1 MKIFLIKLT
10 HGVIEDDLNAEE
22 KELLKTLNAKGFL
35 NLEENTY
42 TLNSKYRAGLIDL
55 TQTGSAYLQV
65 IGSSMKDLFIEA
77 KDLQGA
83 ENGDLVIVQRLIG
96 RRGAPSAVVVYIVGK
111 AEMYGVAVIK
121 TVNGQKVLS
130 DLKTDTPVG
139 IRLEL
144 DALEKYTDNDVFQ
157 IDYQKGLIKTHLGNL
172 NDPFVDELIALAM
185 FNRHNEFDES
195 IAEQAKSFGKS
206 VDGSR
211 YPERKD
217 LRHLPFCTIDPV
229 TAKDFDDAIYFDK
242 KEFALYVAIAD
253 VSSYVEPF
261 GAIDNEAMYRGFTVY
276 FPHKSVPMLP
286 RELSENLCSLRPN
299 EDRLA
304 FTFKIFLDPETL
316 DVTKTEL
323 YETLIHS
330 RRRYTYAEVDAFF
343 EGELTPKD
351 EHDKVTMAYLPKLK
365 EITERLHYKRMVTGY
380 DFRSREY
387 EIFLNDQGL
396 IESVHSEPETPSH
409 ALIEDCMLLANK
421 AAASMFQRGV
431 FRIHEPPS
439 PLKLQAL
446 YTQLFSIGIDFEIK
460 GSMRQIIKEIQ
471 SKAERLGLS
480 EEVDTLIIQSQMQ
493 ARYAPD
499 NVGHFGLGFDTYTHF
514 TSPIRR
520 YSDLMVHRLLK
531 AILAD
536 DMEQAGYLM
545 RNIDALC
552 EQISILERQAD
563 NTAKD
568 LENRKYAR
576 WAAERIG
583 KRVKARV
590 IALEPY
596 PVAILFDEII
606 GARIFLKGDEGL
618 RLFGNIEIELTEA
631 SIATTKVYGRF
642 IQHIEVLEEAK
653 VTVWDDAA
661 DSRVSE

>member
-10 HGVIEDDLNAEE
+10 HGVIEADLKPNE
-22 KELLKTLNAKGFL
+22 KELLHELEAKGLL
-35 NLEENTY
+35 NHEGPTY
-42 TLNSKYRAGLIDL
+42 TLNSKYRAGIIDL
-55 TQTGSAYLQV
+55 TQTGPGYLKV
-65 IGSSMKDLFIEA
+65 IGTSMKDLFIEE
-77 KDLQGA
+77 KDLNGA
-83 ENGDLVIVQRLIG
+83 GKEDLVIVQRLIG
-96 RRGAPSAVVVYIVGK
+96 RRGKPSAVVVHIVGK
-111 AEMYGVAVIK
+111 AEVYGVAAIK
-121 TVNGQKVLS
+121 LVNGQKVLS
-130 DLKTDTPVG
+130 DLKTDTPVT
-139 IRLEL
+139 IKLPLKAL
-144 DALEKYTDNDVFQ
+144 DEYKVNDVFQ
-157 IDYQKGLIKTHLGNL
+157 IDYQNELIKAHLGNL
-172 NDPFVDELIALAM
+172 DDPFVDELIALAL

-195 IAEQAKSFGKS
+195 ILEQAKTFGTRVEAS
-206 VDGSR
+206 D
-211 YPERKD
+211 YPDRKD

-229 TAKDFDDAIYFDK
+229 TAKDFDDAIYFDE

-253 VSSYVEPF
+253 VSAYVEPF
-261 GAIDNEAMYRGFTVY
+261 GPIDTEAMYRGFTVY

-316 DVTKTEL
+316 DVTSTEL

-330 RRRYTYAEVDAFF
+330 RRRYNYTEVDAFF
-343 EGELTPKD
+343 EGELKAKD
-351 EHDKVTMAYLPKLK
+351 EHDRVTMAYLPKLK
-365 EITERLHYKRMVTGY
+365 EVTEGLREKRMVRGY
-380 DFRSREY
+380 DFRSREFD
-387 EIFLNDQGL
+387 IHLNEQGL

-409 ALIEDCMLLANK
+409 GLIEDCMLLANK
-421 AAASMFQRGV
+421 AAASMFERGV
-431 FRIHEPPS
+431 FRVHESPS

-446 YTQLFSIGIDFEIK
+446 YAQLSSIGIDIEIK
-460 GSMRQIIKEIQ
+460 GSIRQTIEDIQ
-471 SKAERLGLS
+471 RKADQLGLA

-493 ARYAPD
+493 ARYGPD
-499 NVGHFGLGFDTYTHF
+499 NLGHFGLGFDTYTHF

-536 DMEQAGYLM
+536 DIDQAGYLM

-552 EQISILERQAD
+552 EQISILEREAD

-590 IALEPY
+590 ISLEPY

-606 GARIFLKGDEGL
+606 GARIFLRGDEGL
-618 RLFGNIEIELTEA
+618 QLFGNIEIELIEA
-631 SIATTKVYGRF
+631 SIATTKIYGRF
-642 IQHIEVLEEAK
+642 ISHIEVLEEADTPSAPPSK
-653 VTVWDDAA
+653 
-661 DSRVSE
+661 ELL

>member
-10 HGVIEDDLNAEE
+10 HGVIEADLSSTER
-22 KELLKTLNAKGFL
+22 ELLQELYAKGFL
-35 NLEENTY
+35 KLEDKTY
-42 TLNSKYRAGLIDL
+42 TLHSKYRAGLIDL

-65 IGSSMKDLFIEA
+65 IGTSMKDLFIEA
-77 KDLQGA
+77 KDLKGA
-83 ENGDLVIVQRLIG
+83 DKDDLVIAQRLIG
-96 RRGAPSAVVVYIVGK
+96 KRGKPSAVVSHIVGK
-111 AEMYGVAVIK
+111 AEHFGVAAIFLLNGEK
-121 TVNGQKVLS
+121 TLT
-130 DLKTDTPVG
+130 DLKTNTPVP

-144 DALEKYTDNDVFQ
+144 DALNEYKENDVFQ
-157 IDYQKGLIKTHLGNL
+157 VDYQKGLLSKHLGSL
-172 NDPFVDELIALAM
+172 DDPHIDELIALAL
-185 FNRHNEFDES
+185 FNRHNEFEPD
-195 IAEQAKSFGKS
+195 ILAQAKDFGIS
-206 VDGSR
+206 VDASQ

-229 TAKDFDDAIYFDK
+229 TAKDFDDAIYFDE

-261 GAIDNEAMYRGFTVY
+261 GPIDTEAMYRGFTVY

-304 FTFKIFLDPETL
+304 FTFKIFLDPSTL
-316 DVTKTEL
+316 EVSETEL

-343 EGELTPKD
+343 EGELTPKND
-351 EHDKVTMAYLPKLK
+351 HDKVTMAYLPKLK
-365 EITERLHYKRMVTGY
+365 EVTEGLREKRMVRGY

-387 EIFLNDQGL
+387 DIHLNDEGL
-396 IESVHSEPETPSH
+396 IESVDSEDETPSH
-409 ALIEDCMLLANK
+409 GLIEDCMLLANK
-421 AAASMFQRGV
+421 AAANMFERGV
-431 FRIHEPPS
+431 YRIHESPS

-446 YTQLFSIGIDFEIK
+446 YTQLSGIGIDVEIK
-460 GSMRQIIKEIQ
+460 GSIRQTVADIQ
-471 SKAERLGLS
+471 RKADQLGIA

-499 NVGHFGLGFDTYTHF
+499 NQGHFGLGFDTYTHF

-531 AILAD
+531 AILAKD
-536 DMEQAGYLM
+536 IEQAGYLM

-552 EQISILERQAD
+552 EQISILEREAD
-563 NTAKD
+563 HTAKD

-576 WAAERIG
+576 WASERIG
-583 KRVKARV
+583 TIVKARIV
-590 IALEPY
+590 SLEPA

-606 GARIFLKGDEGL
+606 GARIFLSGDEGL
-618 RLFGNIEIELTEA
+618 NLFGNVEIELTEA
-631 SIATTKVYGRF
+631 SIASTKIRGRF
-642 IQHIEVLEEAK
+642 IKHIESLE
-653 VTVWDDAA
+653 DA
-661 DSRVSE
+661 

>member
-10 HGVIEDDLNAEE
+10 HGVIEADLSSTER
-22 KELLKTLNAKGFL
+22 ELLQELYAKGFL
-35 NLEENTY
+35 KLEDKTY
-42 TLNSKYRAGLIDL
+42 TLHSKYRAGLIDL

-65 IGSSMKDLFIEA
+65 IGTSMKDLFIEA
-77 KDLQGA
+77 KDLKGA
-83 ENGDLVIVQRLIG
+83 DKDDLVIAQRLIG
-96 RRGAPSAVVVYIVGK
+96 KRGKPSAVVSHIVGK
-111 AEMYGVAVIK
+111 AEHFGVAAIFLLNGEK
-121 TVNGQKVLS
+121 TLT
-130 DLKTDTPVG
+130 DLKTNTPVP

-144 DALEKYTDNDVFQ
+144 DALNEYKENDVFQ
-157 IDYQKGLIKTHLGNL
+157 VDYQKGLLSKHLGSL
-172 NDPFVDELIALAM
+172 DDPHIDELIALAL
-185 FNRHNEFDES
+185 FNRHNEFEPD
-195 IAEQAKSFGKS
+195 ILAQAKDFGIS
-206 VDGSR
+206 VDASQ

-229 TAKDFDDAIYFDK
+229 TAKDFDDAIYFDE

-261 GAIDNEAMYRGFTVY
+261 GPIDTEAMYRGFTVY

-304 FTFKIFLDPETL
+304 FTFKIFLDPSTL
-316 DVTKTEL
+316 EVSETEL

-343 EGELTPKD
+343 EGELTPKND
-351 EHDKVTMAYLPKLK
+351 HDKVTMAYLPKLK
-365 EITERLHYKRMVTGY
+365 EVTEGLREKRMVRGY

-387 EIFLNDQGL
+387 DIHLNDEGL
-396 IESVHSEPETPSH
+396 IASVDSEDETPSH
-409 ALIEDCMLLANK
+409 GLIEDCMLLANK
-421 AAASMFQRGV
+421 AAADMFERGV
-431 FRIHEPPS
+431 YRIHESPS

-446 YTQLFSIGIDFEIK
+446 YTQLSGIGIDVEIK
-460 GSMRQIIKEIQ
+460 GSIRQTVADIQ
-471 SKAERLGLS
+471 RKADQLGIA

-499 NVGHFGLGFDTYTHF
+499 NQGHFGLGFDTYTHF

-531 AILAD
+531 AILAKD
-536 DMEQAGYLM
+536 IEQAGYLM

-552 EQISILERQAD
+552 EQISILEREAD
-563 NTAKD
+563 HTAKD

-576 WAAERIG
+576 WASERIG
-583 KRVKARV
+583 TIVKARIV
-590 IALEPY
+590 SLEPA

-606 GARIFLKGDEGL
+606 GARIFLSGDEGL
-618 RLFGNIEIELTEA
+618 NLFGNVEIELTEA
-631 SIATTKVYGRF
+631 SIASTKIRGRF
-642 IQHIEVLEEAK
+642 IKHIESLE
-653 VTVWDDAA
+653 DA
-661 DSRVSE
+661 

>member
-10 HGVIEDDLNAEE
+10 HGVIEADLSSTER
-22 KELLKTLNAKGFL
+22 ELLHELYAKGFL
-35 NLEENTY
+35 KLEDKTY
-42 TLNSKYRAGLIDL
+42 TLHSKYRAGLIDL

-65 IGSSMKDLFIEA
+65 IGTSMKDLFIEA
-77 KDLQGA
+77 KDLKGA
-83 ENGDLVIVQRLIG
+83 DKDDLVIAQRLIG
-96 RRGAPSAVVVYIVGK
+96 KRGKPSAVVSYIVGK
-111 AEMYGVAVIK
+111 AEHFGVAAIFLLNGEK
-121 TVNGQKVLS
+121 TLT
-130 DLKTDTPVG
+130 DLKTNTPVP

-144 DALEKYTDNDVFQ
+144 NALNEYKEHDVFQ
-157 IDYQKGLIKTHLGNL
+157 IDYQKGLLTKHLGSL
-172 NDPFVDELIALAM
+172 DDPHIDELIALAL
-185 FNRHNEFDES
+185 FNRHNEFEPD
-195 IAEQAKSFGKS
+195 ILAQAKDFGLS
-206 VDGSR
+206 VDASQ

-229 TAKDFDDAIYFDK
+229 TAKDFDDAIYFDE

-261 GAIDNEAMYRGFTVY
+261 GPIDTEAMYRGFTVY

-304 FTFKIFLDPETL
+304 FTFKIFLDPSTL
-316 DVTKTEL
+316 EVSETEL

-343 EGELTPKD
+343 DGELSPKD
-351 EHDKVTMAYLPKLK
+351 DHDKVTMAYLPKLK
-365 EITERLHYKRMVTGY
+365 EVTEGLREKRMVRGY

-387 EIFLNDQGL
+387 DIHLNEEGL
-396 IESVHSEPETPSH
+396 IESVHSEDETPSH
-409 ALIEDCMLLANK
+409 GLIEDCMLLANK
-421 AAASMFQRGV
+421 AAANMFERGV
-431 FRIHEPPS
+431 FRIHESPS

-446 YTQLFSIGIDFEIK
+446 YTQLSGVGIDVEIK
-460 GSMRQIIKEIQ
+460 GSIRQTITDIQ
-471 SKAERLGLS
+471 KKAEQLGIA

-499 NVGHFGLGFDTYTHF
+499 NQGHFGLGFDTYTHF

-531 AILAD
+531 AILAKD
-536 DMEQAGYLM
+536 LEQAGYLM

-552 EQISILERQAD
+552 EQISVLEREAD
-563 NTAKD
+563 YTAKD

-576 WAAERIG
+576 WASERIG
-583 KRVKARV
+583 TVVKARIV
-590 IALEPY
+590 SLEPA

-606 GARIFLKGDEGL
+606 GARIFLSGDEGL
-618 RLFGNIEIELTEA
+618 NLFGNVEIELTEA
-631 SIATTKVYGRF
+631 SIATTKIRGRF
-642 IQHIEVLEEAK
+642 IKHIESLENA
-653 VTVWDDAA
+653 
-661 DSRVSE
+661 

>member
-10 HGVIEDDLNAEE
+10 HGVIEADLSSTER
-22 KELLKTLNAKGFL
+22 ELLQELYAKGFL
-35 NLEENTY
+35 KLEDKTY
-42 TLNSKYRAGLIDL
+42 TLHSKYRAGLIDL

-65 IGSSMKDLFIEA
+65 IGTSMKDLFIEA
-77 KDLQGA
+77 KDLKGA
-83 ENGDLVIVQRLIG
+83 DKDDLVIAQRLIG
-96 RRGAPSAVVVYIVGK
+96 KRGKPSAVVSHIVGK
-111 AEMYGVAVIK
+111 AEHFGVAAIFLLNGEK
-121 TVNGQKVLS
+121 TLT
-130 DLKTDTPVG
+130 DLKTNTPVP

-144 DALEKYTDNDVFQ
+144 DALNEYKENDVFQ
-157 IDYQKGLIKTHLGNL
+157 VDYQKGLLSKHLGSL
-172 NDPFVDELIALAM
+172 DDPHIDELIALAL
-185 FNRHNEFDES
+185 FNRHNEFEPD
-195 IAEQAKSFGKS
+195 ILAQAKDFGIS
-206 VDGSR
+206 VDASQ

-229 TAKDFDDAIYFDK
+229 TAKDFDDAIYFDE

-261 GAIDNEAMYRGFTVY
+261 GPIDTEAMYRGFTVY

-304 FTFKIFLDPETL
+304 FTFKIFLDPSTL
-316 DVTKTEL
+316 EVSETEL

-343 EGELTPKD
+343 EGELTPKND
-351 EHDKVTMAYLPKLK
+351 HDKVTMAYLPKLK
-365 EITERLHYKRMVTGY
+365 EVTEGLREKRMVRGY

-387 EIFLNDQGL
+387 DIHLNEEGL
-396 IESVHSEPETPSH
+396 IASVDSEDETPSH
-409 ALIEDCMLLANK
+409 GLIEDCMLLANK
-421 AAASMFQRGV
+421 AAADMFERGV
-431 FRIHEPPS
+431 YRIHESPS

-446 YTQLFSIGIDFEIK
+446 YTQLSGIGIDVEIK
-460 GSMRQIIKEIQ
+460 GSIRQTVADIQ
-471 SKAERLGLS
+471 RKADQLGIA

-499 NVGHFGLGFDTYTHF
+499 NQGHFGLGFDTYTHF

-531 AILAD
+531 AILAKD
-536 DMEQAGYLM
+536 IEQAGYLM

-552 EQISILERQAD
+552 EQISILEREAD
-563 NTAKD
+563 HTAKD

-576 WAAERIG
+576 WASERIG
-583 KRVKARV
+583 TIVKARIV
-590 IALEPY
+590 SLEPA

-606 GARIFLKGDEGL
+606 GARIFLSGDEGL
-618 RLFGNIEIELTEA
+618 NLFGNVEIELTEA
-631 SIATTKVYGRF
+631 SIASTKIRGRF
-642 IQHIEVLEEAK
+642 IKHIESLE
-653 VTVWDDAA
+653 DA
-661 DSRVSE
+661 

>member
-10 HGVIEDDLNAEE
+10 HGVIEADLNPKE
-22 KELLKTLNAKGFL
+22 KELLHELDAKGFL
-35 NLEENTY
+35 NRENDTY
-42 TLNSKYRAGLIDL
+42 ILNSKYRAGLIDL
-55 TQTGSAYLQV
+55 TQTGSAYLHV
-65 IGSSMKDLFIEA
+65 IGTAMKDLFIEA
-77 KDLQGA
+77 KDLDGA
-83 ENGDLVIVQRLIG
+83 DKEDLVIVQRLIG
-96 RRGAPSAVVVYIVGK
+96 RRGKPSAVVVYIVGK
-111 AEMYGVAVIK
+111 AEVYGVAAIK
-121 TVNGQKVLS
+121 IVNDQKVLT
-130 DLKTDTPVG
+130 DLKTDTPVT
-139 IRLEL
+139 IKLERNAL
-144 DALEKYTDNDVFQ
+144 DSYKANDVFQ
-157 IDYQKGLIKTHLGNL
+157 IDYQNEVIKAYLGNL
-172 NDPFVDELIALAM
+172 DDPFVDELIALAL

-195 IAEQAKSFGKS
+195 ILEQAKKFGTHVVAS
-206 VDGSR
+206 D

-229 TAKDFDDAIYFDK
+229 TAKDFDDAIYFDE
-242 KEFALYVAIAD
+242 KESALYVAIAD
-253 VSSYVEPF
+253 VSAYVEPF
-261 GAIDNEAMYRGFTVY
+261 GPIDTEAMYRGFTVY

-304 FTFKIFLDPETL
+304 FTFKIFLDPQTL
-316 DVTKTEL
+316 DVTSTEL

-343 EGELTPKD
+343 DGELTAKD
-351 EHDKVTMAYLPKLK
+351 EHDHVTMAYLPKLK
-365 EITERLHYKRMVTGY
+365 NVTERLREKRMVRGY
-380 DFRSREY
+380 DFRSREFD
-387 EIFLNDQGL
+387 IRLNDKGL

-409 ALIEDCMLLANK
+409 GLIEDCMLLANK
-421 AAASMFQRGV
+421 AAASMFERGV
-431 FRIHEPPS
+431 FRVHESPS

-446 YTQLFSIGIDFEIK
+446 YAQLLSIGIDIEIK
-460 GSMRQIIKEIQ
+460 GSIRQTIEDIQ
-471 SKAERLGLS
+471 TKADRLGLA

-499 NVGHFGLGFDTYTHF
+499 NLGHFGLGFDTYTHF

-552 EQISILERQAD
+552 EQISILEREAD

-583 KRVKARV
+583 KRVKARIV
-590 IALEPY
+590 SLEPY
-596 PVAILFDEII
+596 PVSILFDEII

-618 RLFGNIEIELTEA
+618 ILFGNIEVELIEA
-631 SIATTKVYGRF
+631 SIATTKIYGRF
-642 IQHIEVLEEAK
+642 IRHIDSLEEEK
-653 VTVWDDAA
+653 NEETLPGEI
-661 DSRVSE
+661 S

>member
-10 HGVIEDDLNAEE
+10 HGVIEADLKPEE
-22 KELLKTLNAKGFL
+22 KELLHELDAQGFL
-35 NLEENTY
+35 NKNDLTY

-55 TQTGSAYLQV
+55 TQTGSAYLQI

-77 KDLQGA
+77 KDLYGA
-83 ENGDLVIVQRLIG
+83 QNGDLVIAQRLIG
-96 RRGAPSAVVVYIVGK
+96 RRGTPSAIVSYIVGK
-111 AEMYGVAVIK
+111 AEVYGVAVIK
-121 TVNGQKVLS
+121 DVDGKKVLM
-130 DLKTDTPVG
+130 DLKTYTPVV
-139 IRLEL
+139 IKLEV
-144 DALEKYTDNDVFQ
+144 DALKNYKENDLFQ
-157 IDYQKGLIKTHLGNL
+157 IDYQQERIKKFLGSL
-172 NDPFVDELIALAM
+172 DDPFVDELIALAM

-195 IAEQAKSFGKS
+195 ITELAKAFGKS
-206 VDGSR
+206 VDASQ
-211 YPERKD
+211 YPGRHD
-217 LRHLPFCTIDPV
+217 LRALPFCTIDPV
-229 TAKDFDDAIYFDK
+229 TAKDFDDAIYFDE

-253 VSSYVEPF
+253 VSSYVVPF
-261 GAIDNEAMYRGFTVY
+261 GPIDNEAMYRGFSVY

-304 FTFKIFLDPETL
+304 FTFKIFLDPQTL
-316 DVTKTEL
+316 EVAHTEL

-343 EGELTPKD
+343 EGELTPKNED
-351 EHDKVTMAYLPKLK
+351 DKVTMAYLPKLK
-365 EITERLHYKRMVTGY
+365 QVTEKLRDKRMVSGY
-380 DFRSREY
+380 DFRSREFDMHLD
-387 EIFLNDQGL
+387 EKGL
-396 IESVHSEPETPSH
+396 IESVYAEPETPSH

-421 AAASMFQRGV
+421 AAASMFERGV

-446 YTQLFSIGIDFEIK
+446 YTQLSSIGLDFEIK
-460 GSMRQIIKEIQ
+460 GSLRQIIDDIQ
-471 SKAERLGLS
+471 HKADQLGLA

-499 NVGHFGLGFDTYTHF
+499 NLGHFGLGFKTYTHF

-531 AILAD
+531 AILAND
-536 DMEQAGYLM
+536 PDQAGYLM

-552 EQISILERQAD
+552 EQISILEREAD
-563 NTAKD
+563 YTAKD

-576 WAAERIG
+576 WANERIG
-583 KRVKARV
+583 KHVKAR
-590 IALEPY
+590 IISLEPY

-618 RLFGNIEIELTEA
+618 KLFGNIEIELIEA
-631 SIATTKVYGRF
+631 NIATTKVYGRF
-642 IQHIEVLEEAK
+642 IRHIESL
-653 VTVWDDAA
+653 DDNL
-661 DSRVSE
+661 DD